1 MKNLTLLAVLILFC
15 LSNVFSQTCT
25 NNPSVQAGDINPAPL
40 VNGNGGQ
47 LSFTYLENGDAYTNE
62 ENDPVTLII
71 CLLNIGPV
79 NGISSVGGS
88 FSSTFDWQYD
98 PALNCFLGTQNQ
110 DILAGDGGSIT
121 IDFEQTNT
129 IECPSNQMGFNVN
142 IQPAACMNGSNLVD
156 DDNEF
161 SFTCNTTLD
170 SDGDGVT
177 DTDEVA
183 DNTDPADPCD
193 FVAAN
198 ITEPVT
204 AVTDCDGDGDDST
217 TDPDDTDSC
226 IYSASQVVA
235 NVDAAWLASD
245 CDGDGVT
252 NGTEESNGTD
262 PQDPCSYNVA
272 DVTLVITSGAD
283 CDGDGVT
290 DANEVADNTDPT
302 DPCDFVTANIT
313 EPVTVVTD
321 CDGDGDDSTTD
332 PDDTDPCAYS
342 ASQVVANADA
352 AWLASDCDGDGVIN
366 GTEESNGTDVQDPC
380 SYNVADVTL
389 SITSGADCDG
399 DGVTDANEV
408 AFDTDPTDP
417 CDFVVANITE
427 PVTAVTDCDGDGD
440 DSTTDPDDT
449 DPCAYSASQVVAN
462 ADASWLASDC
472 DGDGVI
478 NGTEESNGTD
488 PQDPC
493 SYNVADVTLAI
504 TSGADCD
511 GDGVTDANEV
521 AFDTDPT
528 DPCDFVVANITEPVT
543 AVTDCDGDGDDS
555 TTDPDD
561 TAPCAYSAS
570 QVVANAD
577 AAWLAADCDGD
588 GNPNGTDPSPGTA
601 EAADDGMTAP
611 LGEATIHDILEND
624 DFLDNTDPNN
634 IGTTTLI
641 QTGGS
646 AGGTIV
652 INPTDGTISYT
663 PIQSEVG
670 TTVTVDYEVCNTN
683 PNPDVCATATVAIDV
698 PLCTDLSPVITA
710 VPSTLVGVSTV
721 NILIE
726 ISELGG
732 VDSDGS
738 ITVTIPVDARWT
750 FTYDNT
756 LTDLGL
762 FLQLD
767 NADWTY
773 TGNDG
778 ILHSFVNNTVI
789 AANTKSSFGIVAQYD
804 PENTE
809 GETSISTTVLIG
821 SGSGCIF
828 NNNFDDEVII
838 YFD

>member
-98 PALNCFLGTQNQ
+98 PSLNCFLGTQNQ

-366 GTEESNGTDVQDPC
+366 GTEESNGTD
-380 SYNVADVTL
+380 
-389 SITSGADCDG
+389 
-399 DGVTDANEV
+399 
-408 AFDTDPTDP
+408 
-417 CDFVVANITE
+417 
-427 PVTAVTDCDGDGD
+427 
-440 DSTTDPDDT
+440 
-449 DPCAYSASQVVAN
+449 
-462 ADASWLASDC
+462 
-472 DGDGVI
+472 
-478 NGTEESNGTD
+478 

-561 TAPCAYSAS
+561 TDPCAYSAS

-804 PENTE
+804 PESTE